1 MLLNQSQKEKFKKY
15 QLILLTNLS
24 LICWIFLMVM
34 PNFFNLGIQ
43 LVLLLATV
51 TIIGIPH
58 GYFDFLVAK
67 KLFSKYSYW
76 LQKFI
81 ITYLSIS
88 FVYLLIWVLSPA
100 FALIA
105 FLLMAIYHFGQE
117 ETEDIHDN
125 SKLLLISLGSVPVI
139 APILFQTNEVFS
151 LFNILLNQKIASPN
165 FSLIVKYLYIFLLA
179 IIILIKSK
187 KLFPLYTLLMI
198 NFIYLSPLISFIL
211 YFCFH
216 HSIRHYL
223 QSLSD
228 INLFPKLISIKNITI
243 FFMILTILF
252 TTGSIYLLSIY
263 SSFSLEEIVIKY
275 IFISLACLTLPHLIL
290 NIIYEHK
297 LDSKIQN

>member
-1 MLLNQSQKEKFKKY
+1 MLLNQSQQEKFKKY

-24 LICWIFLMVM
+24 LICWIFTVVV

-43 LVLLLATV
+43 LILLLVTV

-58 GYFDFLVAK
+58 GYFDFLIAK

-81 ITYLSIS
+81 TIYLSIS
-88 FVYLLIWVLSPA
+88 VAYLLIWVLSPA

-117 ETEDIHDN
+117 ETEDIYDN
-125 SKLLLISLGSVPVI
+125 SKLLLITLGSVPVI

-151 LFNILLNQKIASPN
+151 LFNILLNQQIASP
-165 FSLIVKYLYIFLLA
+165 SLPAVKYFYILLLA
-179 IIILIKSK
+179 IIILLRSK
-187 KLFPLYTLLMI
+187 KLLPLYSLLII
-198 NFIYLSPLISFIL
+198 NFIYLPPLISFIL

-216 HSIRHYL
+216 HSLRHYL

-228 INLFPKLISIKNITI
+228 SNLFPKLISIKNITI
-243 FFMILTILF
+243 LFLILTMLF
-252 TTGSIYLLSIY
+252 TAGSIYLLSVY

-275 IFISLACLTLPHLIL
+275 IFISLACLTLPHLLL

-297 LDSKIQN
+297 LGSEIQN

>member
-1 MLLNQSQKEKFKKY
+1 MLLNQSQQEKFKKY

-24 LICWIFLMVM
+24 LICWIFTVVV

-43 LVLLLATV
+43 LILLLVTV

-58 GYFDFLVAK
+58 GYFDFLIAK

-81 ITYLSIS
+81 TIYLSIS
-88 FVYLLIWVLSPA
+88 VAYLLIWVLSPA

-117 ETEDIHDN
+117 ETEDIYDN
-125 SKLLLISLGSVPVI
+125 SKLLLITLGSVPVI

-151 LFNILLNQKIASPN
+151 LFNILLNQQIASP
-165 FSLIVKYLYIFLLA
+165 SLPAVKYFYILLLA
-179 IIILIKSK
+179 IIILLRSK
-187 KLFPLYTLLMI
+187 KLLPLYSLLII
-198 NFIYLSPLISFIL
+198 NFIYLPPLISFIL

-216 HSIRHYL
+216 HSLRHYL

-228 INLFPKLISIKNITI
+228 SNLFPKLISIKNITI
-243 FFMILTILF
+243 FFLILTMLF
-252 TTGSIYLLSIY
+252 TAGSIYLLLVY

-275 IFISLACLTLPHLIL
+275 IFISLACLTLPHLLL

-297 LDSKIQN
+297 LGSEIQN

>member
-1 MLLNQSQKEKFKKY
+1 MLLNQSQQEKFKKY

-24 LICWIFLMVM
+24 LICWIFTVVA

-43 LVLLLATV
+43 LMLLLVTV

-58 GYFDFLVAK
+58 GYFDFLIAK
-67 KLFSKYSYW
+67 NLFSKYSYW

-81 ITYLSIS
+81 IIYLSIS
-88 FVYLLIWVLSPA
+88 IAYLLIWVLSPA

-117 ETEDIHDN
+117 ETEDIYDS

-151 LFNILLNQKIASPN
+151 LFNILLNQQIASP
-165 FSLIVKYLYIFLLA
+165 SLPAVKYFYILLLA
-179 IIILIKSK
+179 IIILLRSK
-187 KLFPLYTLLMI
+187 KLLPLYSLLII
-198 NFIYLSPLISFIL
+198 NFIYLPPLISFIL

-216 HSIRHYL
+216 HSLRHYL

-228 INLFPKLISIKNITI
+228 SNLFPKLISIKNITI
-243 FFMILTILF
+243 FFLILTMLF
-252 TTGSIYLLSIY
+252 TAGSIYLLSVY

-275 IFISLACLTLPHLIL
+275 IFISLACLTLPHLLL

-297 LDSKIQN
+297 LGSEIQN

>member
-1 MLLNQSQKEKFKKY
+1 
-15 QLILLTNLS
+15 
-24 LICWIFLMVM
+24 MVI

-117 ETEDIHDN
+117 ETEDIHDK

-151 LFNILLNQKIASPN
+151 LFNILLNQKIAFPN

-228 INLFPKLISIKNITI
+228 RNLFPKLISIKNITI